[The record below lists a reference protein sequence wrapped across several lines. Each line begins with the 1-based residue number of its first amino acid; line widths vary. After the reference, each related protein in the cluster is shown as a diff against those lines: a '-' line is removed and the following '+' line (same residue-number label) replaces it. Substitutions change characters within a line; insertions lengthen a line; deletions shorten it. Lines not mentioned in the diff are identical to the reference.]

1 VHTAHACSRPRGR
14 TRINASTKTYRD
26 VAIELLVEFSRPWSR
41 YQPVPEHC
49 QKVSGEGLS
58 CRRWSLGF
66 GFGVESR
73 LGSRGSSRDEESS
86 GLGHQVPVPLPL
98 LRFVTLSQD
107 PHEHHTHRNNKTYDG
122 MAAPSPKTDP
132 PHWFWRGVQSA
143 IFYYVS
149 CTPIVEFQHKKQRRK
164 EAKLAQKEVVTQ
176 QPGLIQ
182 QPRAFQTNP
191 QWTEEVLLG
200 PGPPKGWEPH
210 AFVRESKKRSKRQ
223 TSDRKSD
230 EQPEPPRRPSYEH
243 RISSALENVK
253 GTLRSSL
260 HPEHWNW
267 KRYDREDEWLGGFS
281 NTMTRMWDKMATS
294 VGHGNEENGPGQS
307 LKRTKTDE
315 SDKID
320 YTRGHIPAVND
331 LHPPV
336 VSQLPTRSEE
346 VAWMILPPPSRAVM
360 EGKKPPM
367 EETAPRKPLCV
378 IGRPP
383 PVQPKHVRTRTIDD
397 MSVQTEDIEVWDAT
411 SVDSEDSTTATPPPT
426 RLEVKKRSPNMFDT
440 LSDTEMFKVRP
451 TPRSRPASWQFHY
464 VIPSPL
470 PSPPAPVHVQ

>member
-1 VHTAHACSRPRGR
+1 M
-14 TRINASTKTYRD
+14 
-26 VAIELLVEFSRPWSR
+26 
-41 YQPVPEHC
+41 
-49 QKVSGEGLS
+49 
-58 CRRWSLGF
+58 SLT
-66 GFGVESR
+66 
-73 LGSRGSSRDEESS
+73 
-86 GLGHQVPVPLPL
+86 LPL
-98 LRFVTLSQD
+98 SHLVTLSLQST
-107 PHEHHTHRNNKTYDG
+107 HEQHYLRHVHRDG
-122 MAAPSPKTDP
+122 MAAPPPKTDP

-149 CTPIVEFQHKKQRRK
+149 CAPVVEFQHKRQRRK
-164 EAKLAQKEVVTQ
+164 EAKQAQNEVVTR

-210 AFVRESKKRSKRQ
+210 AFVRESKKKSKRAASQ
-223 TSDRKSD
+223 KKDV
-230 EQPEPPRRPSYEH
+230 ELPPRRPSYEH
-243 RISSALENVK
+243 RISSTLENVK

-260 HPEHWNW
+260 RPETWNW
-267 KRYDREDEWLGGFS
+267 KRYDREDEFLGGIS
-281 NTMTRMWDKMATS
+281 STMTRMWDRMATS
-294 VGHGNEENGPGQS
+294 VGHNLDEPDAGHH
-307 LKRTKTDE
+307 LKRTHTNE
-315 SDKID
+315 SDKVD
-320 YTRGHIPAVND
+320 YTRGHNPAVND

-336 VSQLPTRSEE
+336 VSQLPTRREE

-383 PVQPKHVRTRTIDD
+383 SAAKQEQPEKPRDEG
-397 MSVQTEDIEVWDAT
+397 SGEPEDIEVWDAA
-411 SVDSEDSTTATPPPT
+411 SVGSDDSTTATPPPP
-426 RLEVKKRSPNMFDT
+426 RLEVKKRPSNMFDT

-464 VIPSPL
+464 VIPPL